1 MKIFDTVPFF
11 VRLYEPSLAFL
22 HNYQRAFSNTF
33 KSYRKYHCKN
43 TIEQKE
49 FALSEYAIDH
59 IERVHKEIIPII
71 ERSARAYEEQY
82 SLVFPISVQLIVG
95 VYGSNAY
102 AEREV
107 VPNITFAL
115 EQLPAD
121 EESLSIIVAHELG
134 HVAHHMLTD
143 QLGCDWGEMM
153 WQDPRISAFQEG
165 AAMYFSKQIV
175 SGLPDFKYFSFD
187 AQKEDG
193 YQKALTL
200 LPGIARAFLKDLQQ
214 QSSTQMVREWFSI
227 RGGEQFEIPRLG
239 YVIGEQFVAT
249 EIERLGEERALTLW
263 TEPNF
268 LQYMNS
274 WLEEVCENEFKNRS

>member
-1 MKIFDTVPFF
+1 M
-11 VRLYEPSLAFL
+11 
-22 HNYQRAFSNTF
+22 HNYQRAFSDTF
-33 KSYRKYHCKN
+33 KTYRKYHCKN

-49 FALSEYAIDH
+49 LALSEYSIDH
-59 IERVHKEIIPII
+59 IKRVHREIIPII

-82 SLVFPISVQLIVG
+82 NLVFPISVQLIVG

-121 EESLSIIVAHELG
+121 KESLSIIVAHELG

-143 QLGCDWGEMM
+143 QKGCDWRERM
-153 WQDPRISAFQEG
+153 WHDPRISAFQEG
-165 AAMYFSKQIV
+165 AAMHFSKQIV
-175 SGLPDFKYFSFD
+175 TGLPHFMYFSFD
-187 AQKEDG
+187 AQQDDG
-193 YQKALTL
+193 YNKSLTL
-200 LPGIARAFLKDLQQ
+200 LPSIARAFLHDLQQ
-214 QSSTQMVREWFSI
+214 ESSTQMVREWFSI
-227 RGGEQFEIPRLG
+227 RGGKQFQIPRLG

-249 EIERLGEERALTLW
+249 EIGRLGEERALTLW
-263 TEPNF
+263 TDPNF
-268 LQYMNS
+268 LQFMNS